1 MLNQQIISRANAENL
16 TDADMQAI
24 KAAGLRVVH
33 KVPPCN
39 CNAYPDFPHR
49 LNGGKC
55 NGEQLHISDIVV
67 HSSYL
72 SALDDAGH
80 KEKDFI

>member
-1 MLNQQIISRANAENL
+1 MLNHQIISRANAEAL

-33 KVPPCN
+33 KAEPCE
-39 CNAYPDFPHR
+39 CKVYPFPHR

-80 KEKDFI
+80 KESDFR

>member
-1 MLNQQIISRANAENL
+1 MLNHQIISRANAENL

-33 KVPPCN
+33 KAEPCK
-39 CNAYPDFPHR
+39 CKTYPFPHR

-80 KEKDFI
+80 KERDFI